1 MASNRARFVGWR
13 CLDESHGGRG
23 VPFPCPNHVPG
34 APPDLAAVA
43 DYLAV
48 PVEVVKRLA
57 LDGEL
62 RVLRIGSDRRVRPE
76 DLQAFLRAAEE

>member
-1 MASNRARFVGWR
+1 MSLMEAAVSCSR
-13 CLDESHGGRG
+13 
-23 VPFPCPNHVPG
+23 VPTMSQ
-34 APPDLAAVA
+34 APLLTLAAVA
-43 DYLAV
+43 AYLAV
-48 PVEVVKRLA
+48 PVEGVKRLA